1 MKVLDHGS
9 VTLLEDSTETFVYLR
24 VKMPLHVI
32 RKWSS
37 PTRSMTYI
45 GPKSKDTLEFYT
57 PSYKVKNSIVTQMY
71 KDIYER
77 AVDTYN
83 ELRDMGVTTDDAK
96 TVLPQGI
103 YVTFIE
109 TAPLSSY
116 LQLCKRWIVQP
127 SSASASASLES
138 VDYEVQMYA
147 EAVERLLLEKFPKAF
162 SCLLP
167 SIPTV
172 QASLQHSGTVSL
184 LSYDGLEL
192 PKQQEQNLDEFFRGR
207 YGC

>member
-9 VTLLEDSTETFVYLR
+9 VALLEDSTETFVYLR

-57 PSYKVKNSIVTQMY
+57 PSYKVKNSIVTHMY

-116 LQLCKRWIVQP
+116 LQLCKRLIVQP
-127 SSASASASLES
+127 SSASLES

-147 EAVERLLLEKFPKAF
+147 EAVERLLLERFPKAF
-162 SCLLP
+162 SSLLP

-172 QASLQHSGTVSL
+172 QASL

-192 PKQQEQNLDEFFRGR
+192 PKQQEQNLDEFFRNC

>member
-1 MKVLDHGS
+1 
-9 VTLLEDSTETFVYLR
+9 
-24 VKMPLHVI
+24 MPLHVI

-37 PTRSMTYI
+37 PSRAMTYI
-45 GPKSKDTLEFYT
+45 GPKSKDPLEFYT
-57 PSYKVKNSIVTQMY
+57 PTYKVKNSIVTQMY

-83 ELRDMGVTTDDAK
+83 ELRDMGVSTDDAK

-103 YVTFIE
+103 YVSFIE

-116 LQLCKRWIVQP
+116 LQLCKQWIVQP
-127 SSASASASLES
+127 SAAPVPDGSA
-138 VDYEVQMYA
+138 DYEIQMYA
-147 EAVERLLLEKFPKAF
+147 EAVEKVLLEKFPKAF
-162 SCLLP
+162 SCLLR

-172 QASLQHSGTVSL
+172 QASLYAGSSAALQ
-184 LSYDGLEL
+184 L
-192 PKQQEQNLDEFFRGR
+192 PQEKQQNLDDFFRGR

>member
-9 VTLLEDSTETFVYLR
+9 VSLLDDSTEAFVYLHM
-24 VKMPLHVI
+24 KMPLHVI
-32 RKWSS
+32 RKWTSS
-37 PTRSMTYI
+37 TRGMTYI
-45 GPKSKDTLEFYT
+45 GPKSKDPLEFYT
-57 PSYKVKNSIVTQMY
+57 PTYKVKNSIVTQMY

-83 ELRDMGVTTDDAK
+83 ELRDMGVSTDDAK

-103 YVTFIE
+103 YVSFIE

-116 LQLCKRWIVQP
+116 LQLCKQWIVRP
-127 SSASASASLES
+127 SDSPDSSA
-138 VDYEVQMYA
+138 DYEIQMYA
-147 EAVERLLLEKFPKAF
+147 EAVERVLLERFPRAF
-162 SCLLP
+162 SCLMR

-172 QASLQHSGTVSL
+172 QASLHSVTVTPSL
-184 LSYDGLEL
+184 SPLYNGLHL
-192 PKQQEQNLDEFFRGR
+192 PQEKEPNLDEFFRNC

>member
-1 MKVLDHGS
+1 
-9 VTLLEDSTETFVYLR
+9 
-24 VKMPLHVI
+24 
-32 RKWSS
+32 
-37 PTRSMTYI
+37 MTYI
-45 GPKSKDTLEFYT
+45 GPKSKDPLEFYT

-83 ELRDMGVTTDDAK
+83 ELRDMGVSTDDAK

-103 YVTFIE
+103 YVSFIE

-116 LQLCKRWIVQP
+116 LQLCKQWIGRAASVP
-127 SSASASASLES
+127 DGSA
-138 VDYEVQMYA
+138 DYEIQMYA
-147 EAVERLLLEKFPKAF
+147 EAVEKVLLEKFPKAF
-162 SCLLP
+162 SCLLR

-172 QASLQHSGTVSL
+172 QASLHSGTVTPSPL
-184 LSYDGLEL
+184 YNGLDL
-192 PKQQEQNLDEFFRGR
+192 PQEKQQNLDDFFRGR